1 MADILPLKAGD
12 LVICVDDVASY
23 PQLIRGSEYHVVDTR
38 VCGGLGETI
47 QFISLTN
54 GPDFRNYRASRFQ
67 LMATAEASEPYH
79 VKSLGELDTIFGKWP
94 ENHHVGSPAPTTEQ
108 CAAVAN
114 LLGAAEAGQITEA
127 DAVNLPA
134 HYARFKIEP
143 IRFIC
148 ENGLNFFQG
157 NIVKYVIRSDAK
169 NGLEDLRKAQRYLSM
184 WIKFLE
190 GNADW
195 WKAEPKTKTKA
206 DLWAEKYPNAA

>member
-23 PQLIRGSEYHVVDTR
+23 PMLIRGAEFKVERTR
-38 VCGGLGETI
+38 LCGDLDHPM
-47 QFISLTN
+47 QFISVGGGDGT
-54 GPDFRNYRASRFQ
+54 FYRANRFQ
-67 LMATAEASEPYH
+67 LMATAEEAEPYR
-79 VKSLGELDTIFGKWP
+79 VKSLEELDSIFGKWP
-94 ENHHVGSPAPTTEQ
+94 ENHHHVNLSPEQ
-108 CAAVAN
+108 CAAAAN
-114 LLGAAEAGQITEA
+114 LLVAADAGQITEA

-157 NIVKYVIRSDAK
+157 NIVKYILRSDAK

-190 GNADW
+190 GDEDW
-195 WKAEPKTKTKA
+195 WKAEAPKPKTEA